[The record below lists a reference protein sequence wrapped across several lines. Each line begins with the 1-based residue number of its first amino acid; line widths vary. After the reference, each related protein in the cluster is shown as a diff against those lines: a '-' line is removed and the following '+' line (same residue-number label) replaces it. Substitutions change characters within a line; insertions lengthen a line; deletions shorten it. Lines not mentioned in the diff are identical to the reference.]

1 MYIACIE
8 AHIVTTMKSLIKMV
22 KYMPMVHLYKR
33 KYVVYIYYRDIYT
46 VGSILKYNHLYTC
59 IASMSI

>member
-33 KYVVYIYYRDIYT
+33 KYVVYIYYRDIYIYIQWA
-46 VGSILKYNHLYTC
+46 VFSNIIIYIHV
-59 IASMSI
+59 